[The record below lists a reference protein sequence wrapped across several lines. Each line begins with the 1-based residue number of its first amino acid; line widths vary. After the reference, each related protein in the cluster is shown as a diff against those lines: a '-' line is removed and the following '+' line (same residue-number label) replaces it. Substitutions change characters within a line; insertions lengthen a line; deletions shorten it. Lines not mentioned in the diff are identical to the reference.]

1 MLHFFRKYKQLS
13 VFLAAFMLLVSS
25 GLFIHMHACNMDG
38 SKSISVYKYN
48 IQSNCTSCCNKIINE
63 IIIKENCC
71 KETIISAFFK
81 ANASSTNYFFSF
93 KNYENIVITS
103 ILISVFTLSFYIP
116 KTLAFQRTSTYLIP
130 LPKGNLAFLCKL
142 NI

>member
-1 MLHFFRKYKQLS
+1 MLIFFRKHKQLS
-13 VFLAAFMLLVSS
+13 VLLAALMLLVSS
-25 GLFIHMHACNMDG
+25 GFYIHMHACNMDG

-48 IQSNCTSCCNKIINE
+48 IQSSCTSCCNKIINN
-63 IIIKENCC
+63 IVIKENCC

-81 ANASSTNYFFSF
+81 ANAAYTNFFYSF
-93 KNYENIVITS
+93 KNYENLVIISLLVYIAILPYFSSKSFRFQHSS
-103 ILISVFTLSFYIP
+103 I
-116 KTLAFQRTSTYLIP
+116 YLTP